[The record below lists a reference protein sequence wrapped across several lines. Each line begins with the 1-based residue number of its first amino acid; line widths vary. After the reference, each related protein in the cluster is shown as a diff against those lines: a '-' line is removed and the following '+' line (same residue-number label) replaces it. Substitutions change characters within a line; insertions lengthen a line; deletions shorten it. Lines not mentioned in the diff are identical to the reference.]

1 MTALKP
7 GEIEAV
13 IRRGPD
19 PRFRLVLVYGP
30 DTGLVADRAQRLVK
44 RMAADPDDPFSLVK
58 LDGDSLAADPG
69 RLVDEAG
76 TIGLFGGSR
85 TIWVRPGT
93 RNYAPAVE
101 AALDQTSEGA
111 RIVVEAG
118 DLKPSAPLRSLCE
131 KSPKALAIPCY
142 ADDAATLA
150 TLIDH
155 TLLEHG
161 LRIDRDARDLFAG
174 SLGGDRRASL
184 SEIEKLALYA
194 RGKESVEIEDVEAVA
209 SDVGASVLN
218 TLIDAAF
225 AGRAAEVEREYRRFR
240 LEGLDPAMMLG
251 AALRHALALLGL
263 RLDHPGASAGALA
276 TQWRGLHFRRKALV
290 EAQFARW
297 SPDALRRAVEVLQGA
312 VLACR
317 RSDPDLAHAQGSAVL
332 LKIAGAAAKARG

>member
-7 GEIEAV
+7 GEVEGL

-19 PRFRLVLVYGP
+19 PRFRVVLVFGP
-30 DTGLVADRAQRLVK
+30 DTGLVAERAQSLVK
-44 RMAADPDDPFSLVK
+44 GMVADPDDPFALVK
-58 LDGDSLAADPG
+58 LDGDALAADPG

-85 TIWVRPGT
+85 TIWVRSGSK
-93 RNYAPAVE
+93 NYAPAVA
-101 AALDQTSEGA
+101 AALDHAQDA

-142 ADDAATLA
+142 QDDAAALA
-150 TLIDH
+150 ALIDR

-161 LRIDRDARDLFAG
+161 LRIERDARDLLAG

-194 RGKESVEIEDVEAVA
+194 HGKGNVGIEDVEAIA

-218 TLIDAAF
+218 SLIDAAF
-225 AGRAAEVEREYRRFR
+225 AGRIAEVEREYRRFR
-240 LEGLDPAMMLG
+240 HEGIDPSQMLG
-251 AALRHALALLGL
+251 AALRHAVALLGL
-263 RLDHPGASAGALA
+263 RLDHPGASAGTLA
-276 TQWRGLHFRRKALV
+276 GQWRGLHFRRKALV
-290 EAQFARW
+290 ETQFSRW
-297 SPDALRRAVEVLQGA
+297 SPDALRRAVEALQSA

-317 RSDPDLAHAQGSAVL
+317 RSDPALAHAQASAVL
-332 LKIAGAAAKARG
+332 LRIAGAAARARR